1 MSAILPPSERL
12 WWKQPIAGQ
21 EWAWIGI
28 AFVWAMVMF
37 VMMVYWHIN
46 GKQNLSNEVYRTT
59 TEMFQAKTDA
69 FVKENTIRT
78 EKNLANPTDE
88 MPVVKPNAKGE
99 AFLLARLWS
108 WYPIL
113 ELEAGKTYKI
123 HMSSVDYNHGFS
135 LQPINI
141 NIQVIPGYEHVV
153 KMTPTKAGTYAI
165 VCNEYCGIGHHSML
179 GRIYVK

>member
-28 AFVWAMVMF
+28 AFVWAMIMF
-37 VMMVYWHIN
+37 VMMIYWHIN
-46 GKQNLSNEVYRTT
+46 GKQNLSNEVYKTT
-59 TEMFQAKTDA
+59 TEMFTAKTEA

-78 EKNLANPTDE
+78 ETDQQI
-88 MPVVKPNAKGE
+88 PVAKPNAKGE

-123 HMSSVDYNHGFS
+123 HLSAV
-135 LQPINI
+135 
-141 NIQVIPGYEHVV
+141 
-153 KMTPTKAGTYAI
+153 
-165 VCNEYCGIGHHSML
+165 
-179 GRIYVK
+179 

>member
-28 AFVWAMVMF
+28 AFVWAMIMF

-46 GKQNLSNEVYRTT
+46 GKQNLSNEVYKTT
-59 TEMFQAKTDA
+59 NEMFIAKTEA
-69 FVKENTIRT
+69 FVKENTVRT
-78 EKNLANPTDE
+78 EKSLANPDLE
-88 MPVVKPNAKGE
+88 MPVVKANAKNE
-99 AFLLARLWS
+99 AYLIGRLWS

-123 HMSSVDYNHGFS
+123 HLSSIDYNHGFS
-135 LQPINI
+135 LQPVNI
-141 NIQVIPGYEHVV
+141 NIQVIPRYEHVV

-165 VCNEYCGIGHHSML
+165 VCNEYCGIGHHTML

>member
-12 WWKQPIAGQ
+12 WWKQSISGQ

-28 AFVWAMVMF
+28 AFVWAMIMF

-46 GKQNLSNEVYRTT
+46 GKQNLSNEVYKTT
-59 TEMFQAKTDA
+59 TEMFAAKTEA
-69 FVKENTIRT
+69 FVAENTIRT
-78 EKNLANPTDE
+78 ETSQANPDLKI
-88 MPVVKPNAKGE
+88 PVVKANAKGE
-99 AFLLARLWS
+99 AFLQARLWA

-123 HMSSVDYNHGFS
+123 HLSSVDYNHGFS
-135 LQPINI
+135 LQPVNI

-165 VCNEYCGIGHHSML
+165 VCNEYCGIGHHTML

>member
-1 MSAILPPSERL
+1 MSAILPPSQRL

-28 AFVWAMVMF
+28 AFVWAMIMF

-46 GKQNLSNEVYRTT
+46 GKQNLSNEVYKTT
-59 TEMFQAKTDA
+59 TEMFTAKTEA
-69 FVKENTIRT
+69 FVKENTVRM
-78 EKNLANPTDE
+78 EKSLANPDLE
-88 MPVVKPNAKGE
+88 IPVVKANAKNE
-99 AFLLARLWS
+99 AYLMGRLWS

-123 HMSSVDYNHGFS
+123 HLSSIDYNHGFS
-135 LQPINI
+135 LQPVNI
-141 NIQVIPGYEHVV
+141 NIQVIPRYEHVV

-165 VCNEYCGIGHHSML
+165 VCNEYCGIGHHTML

>member
-12 WWKQPIAGQ
+12 WWKSPIGGQ

-28 AFVWAMVMF
+28 AFVWAMIMF
-37 VMMVYWHIN
+37 FMMIYWHIN
-46 GKQNLSNEVYRTT
+46 GKQNLSNEVYKTT
-59 TEMFQAKTDA
+59 TEMFTAKTEA

-78 EKNLANPTDE
+78 ETAQNI
-88 MPVVKPNAKGE
+88 PVAKPNAKGE
-99 AFLLARLWS
+99 AFLMGRLWA

-123 HMSSVDYNHGFS
+123 HLSSIDYNHGFS
-135 LQPINI
+135 LQPTNI
-141 NIQVIPGYEHVV
+141 NIQVVPGYEHVIKV
-153 KMTPTKAGTYAI
+153 TPNESGTFSV
-165 VCNEYCGIGHHSML
+165 VCNEFCGIGHHEMV